1 MSDTPSP
8 VRIVVLHFFF
18 FFEQI
23 TRLAL
28 WSHQS
33 CLWACA
39 SSAEFAIGG
48 LSRSSLCT
56 GCSALS
62 LQLHRAES
70 GSLTCLIAFDS
81 SLSSPADQW
90 SSVLFI
96 RNINVPHIPTGS
108 AANPLSPV
116 WGWRFILYA
125 QDHPWLWL
133 IFYFLTVNVAGKI
146 RKYVVLVDI
155 CHDSELSVSM
165 YNVD

>member
-1 MSDTPSP
+1 M
-8 VRIVVLHFFF
+8 
-18 FFEQI
+18 
-23 TRLAL
+23 L

-33 CLWACA
+33 CLWVCA

-48 LSRSSLCT
+48 LSRFYLCT

-116 WGWRFILYA
+116 WGWRFIFLRSRSSLTLADILFSYGECGWKNTKICCFFGYRSWFGVEC
-125 QDHPWLWL
+125 QYVQCWL
-133 IFYFLTVNVAGKI
+133 K
-146 RKYVVLVDI
+146 
-155 CHDSELSVSM
+155 
-165 YNVD
+165 